1 MPTGRNLSARELLQR
16 VGGQF
21 GPKAGTS
28 WTFPAEYLAGLEY
41 EPDEESDRT
50 HSATPTPE
58 TPASPQ
64 QPVWRFHSSDL
75 SGSLQRVA
83 EDLSDIGRLTRAIDE
98 YRLGKHPRPAEADLA
113 EANDLQIA
121 VINILKSVLGRPG
134 IGLDE
139 NFFETGG
146 TSLRA
151 VQLIAMIKKELKQN
165 LSIVS
170 IFECPTARLLAAQV
184 SAASEGRSSGAD
196 HARANLRGQKR
207 RANAIRR
214 RVN

>member
-1 MPTGRNLSARELLQR
+1 MAGDYDLGAAM
-16 VGGQF
+16 
-21 GPKAGTS
+21 GPDG
-28 WTFPAEYLAGLEY
+28 
-41 EPDEESDRT
+41 
-50 HSATPTPE
+50 
-58 TPASPQ
+58 
-64 QPVWRFHSSDL
+64 V
-75 SGSLQRVA
+75 V
-83 EDLSDIGRLTRAIDE
+83 
-98 YRLGKHPRPAEADLA
+98 KHFD
-113 EANDLQIA
+113 
-121 VINILKSVLGRPG
+121 
-134 IGLDE
+134 
-139 NFFETGG
+139 NFFEAGG

-196 HARANLRGQKR
+196 NAHADLRGQKR